1 LTAEL
6 SELSPIYSR
15 STHEGRF
22 GVEHRGHGVFRFTR
36 PDGEVI
42 SDTVPRV
49 MLEGCPMD
57 LIVHA
62 NHARG
67 LCIDDRTGVCKW
79 DGVPMD
85 ASMAVEGVLQAR
97 GEFEF

>member
-1 LTAEL
+1 V
-6 SELSPIYSR
+6 
-15 STHEGRF
+15 HEGRF
-22 GVEHRGHGVFRFTR
+22 GVAHRGHGVFRFTR
-36 PDGEVI
+36 PDGEVM
-42 SDTVPRV
+42 SDSVPRV
-49 MLEGCPMD
+49 VLEGCPMD
-57 LIVHA
+57 LIVQS

>member
-1 LTAEL
+1 
-6 SELSPIYSR
+6 
-15 STHEGRF
+15 
-22 GVEHRGHGVFRFTR
+22 
-36 PDGEVI
+36 
-42 SDTVPRV
+42 
-49 MLEGCPMD
+49 MD
-57 LIVHA
+57 LIVQS

-67 LCIDDRTGVCKW
+67 LSIDDRTGVCKW

>member
-1 LTAEL
+1 
-6 SELSPIYSR
+6 
-15 STHEGRF
+15 
-22 GVEHRGHGVFRFTR
+22 
-36 PDGEVI
+36 
-42 SDTVPRV
+42 
-49 MLEGCPMD
+49 MD
-57 LIVHA
+57 LIVQA

-67 LCIDDRTGVCKW
+67 LCIDERTGVCKW

>member
-1 LTAEL
+1 MAPGDY
-6 SELSPIYSR
+6 SPGAPTEPDVRNSR
-15 STHEGRF
+15 IRLLRLWIRCATIH
-22 GVEHRGHGVFRFTR
+22 
-36 PDGEVI
+36 
-42 SDTVPRV
+42 TV
-49 MLEGCPMD
+49 
-57 LIVHA
+57 

-67 LCIDDRTGVCKW
+67 LAIDDRTGVCRW

>member
-1 LTAEL
+1 VL
-6 SELSPIYSR
+6 
-15 STHEGRF
+15 
-22 GVEHRGHGVFRFTR
+22 
-36 PDGEVI
+36 

-49 MLEGCPMD
+49 VLEGCPMD
-57 LIVHA
+57 LVVQA

-85 ASMAVEGVLQAR
+85 ASMAVEGVLYAR
-97 GEFEF
+97 AEFEC